1 LVGSAQ
7 PESLT
12 QRKTS
17 TGTAADIEALI
28 EPTLESM
35 GYRIVRTLIT
45 GGRRHEVRLQVMVE
59 RTDGAGM
66 DVDDC
71 AAVSRAVEAI
81 LDEEDPIEG
90 GYNLEVSSPGIDRP
104 LTRLADFDTWAGFD
118 ARVEMTQPV
127 ENRRRFKGRLL
138 GVRGADVVL
147 SVDGA
152 EWVLPFAG
160 LDKAKLVLTDELIA
174 ATEAARDSDANSA
187 SAPHGRH
194 GHSMAP
200 SDSERGGNRAR

>member
-1 LVGSAQ
+1 MGSAQ

-12 QRKTS
+12 RRKTS
-17 TGTAADIEALI
+17 TGTAAEIETLI
-28 EPTLESM
+28 EPTLENM
-35 GYRIVRTLIT
+35 GYRIVRTLLT

-81 LDEEDPIEG
+81 LDAEDPIER

-104 LTRLADFDTWAGFD
+104 LTRLTDFDTWAGFE

-138 GVRGADVVL
+138 GVRGEDVVL
-147 SVDGA
+147 SVDGT

-174 ATEAARDSDANSA
+174 ATEAAREAGAN
-187 SAPHGRH
+187 
-194 GHSMAP
+194 
-200 SDSERGGNRAR
+200 